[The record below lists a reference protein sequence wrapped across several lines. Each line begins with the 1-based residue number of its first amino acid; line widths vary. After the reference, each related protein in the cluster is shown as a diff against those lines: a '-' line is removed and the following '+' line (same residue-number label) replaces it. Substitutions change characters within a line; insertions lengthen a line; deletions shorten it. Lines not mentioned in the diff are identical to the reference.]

1 MGARYAARMPG
12 TNLRDAGN
20 VALQEGDILVHHCRR
35 TPFVKLA
42 ARGPGLPS
50 SKFLSAGCRVQ
61 VAEKILSMDR

>member
-50 SKFLSAGCRVQ
+50 
-61 VAEKILSMDR
+61 